1 MRKFLFL
8 LAVAVSVPLAGA
20 CTKSVE
26 RAQRDVQR
34 AHNQAA
40 QDIRDKQAD
49 LDATKRDAADR
60 IAKQERRVEDAAREA
75 NEKITKEQR
84 ELEDA
89 KREKARRENDSSA
102 IDRTST
108 TEPPTRVD
116 INVNRGP
123 GVQVD
128 VNRNP

>member
-8 LAVAVSVPLAGA
+8 CTLAASLPFAGA

-26 RAQRDVQR
+26 RAQHDVQR
-34 AHNQAA
+34 AHEKAA
-40 QDIRDKQAD
+40 QDVRDKQTD
-49 LDATKRDAADR
+49 LDETKRDAADR
-60 IAKQERRVEDAAREA
+60 IAKQERRVEDAAREG

-89 KREKARRENDSSA
+89 KRDEARRDSG
-102 IDRTST
+102 TSPKDGT
-108 TEPPTRVD
+108 SITEPKTSVD
-116 INVNRGP
+116 INVKPGP
-123 GVQVD
+123 GVKVD